1 MFECEPKLED
11 MCGLSLFDFS
21 YHRVL
26 KPDFLFHADSAKL
39 PYGLFLE
46 KVEFDK
52 REKIKYPEKP
62 LESG

>member
-21 YHRVL
+21 YHQVL
-26 KPDFLFHADSAKL
+26 KPDFLLHADSVKL

-46 KVEFDK
+46 RVEFDK
-52 REKIKYPEKP
+52 RRKN
-62 LESG
+62 